1 LPTGCNENFYIRAF
15 AVNVVGVGYG
25 QEVST
30 ANGYVSKFG
39 GIAVSNIT
47 GTGATVEATILS
59 DGGCPVLERGVCFS
73 IAPNATN
80 GNPFFTVQSGIGI
93 GTFSCQLNLLIPE
106 ITYYCRAYVITTN
119 GTYFGPEV
127 TFTTDTTSALYIG
140 KPFAGGIIFDLDSTG
155 QHGLVCAPSN
165 QGIYPMGCVFTGV
178 STTSNAVGTGATN
191 TASILAGCTQ
201 RPIAA
206 SVCTDLV
213 LNGYSDWFL
222 PSLGELQLMYSRLK
236 LQGQGAFDN
245 DWYWSSSLSGT
256 LAIHI
261 GFHDGS
267 VCGHCYYYAS
277 LRVRA
282 VRVF

>member
-1 LPTGCNENFYIRAF
+1 
-15 AVNVVGVGYG
+15 VGYG

-39 GIAVSNIT
+39 GISVSNIT

-93 GTFSCQLNLLIPE
+93 GTFSCQLNLLRPE
-106 ITYYCRAYVITTN
+106 VTYYCRAYVITTN

-155 QHGLVCAPSN
+155 QHGLVCTPSN
-165 QGIYPMGCVFTGV
+165 LGNYPWGCRGTIIANT
-178 STTSNAVGTGATN
+178 STALGAGATN
-191 TASILAGCTQ
+191 TAFIIAACAQ

-206 SVCTDLV
+206 SVCADLV

-222 PSLGELQLMYSRLK
+222 PSLNELQLMYSRLY
-236 LQGQGAFDN
+236 LQYLGGFVG
-245 DWYWSSSLSGT
+245 WKYWSSSQAGPYSVFGFNFSSGFT
-256 LAIHI
+256 YDDLNSE
-261 GFHDGS
+261 D
-267 VCGHCYYYAS
+267 Y
-277 LRVRA
+277 VRA
-282 VRVF
+282 VRAF